1 MTRRQGYTLVELLVV
16 AVLAVSLLGIAA
28 AGYHTWVK
36 TTAADA
42 SMTLLLAELER
53 ARANALARCCAT
65 RVAAVFDERGD
76 GLLSERL
83 DPETGEKWFPI
94 ARTNRLSRTHV
105 EPDRLYFRPDGSCCT
120 NENLLVE
127 EADFAE
133 YRLELRSEKARSTSS
148 VTQDKRIVTVNARTG
163 LAREGEVSSKPR
175 EAKQ

>member
-1 MTRRQGYTLVELLVV
+1 MTHRQGYTLVELLVV

-36 TTAADA
+36 ATAADA
-42 SMTLLLAELER
+42 SATLLLAELER

-65 RVAAVFDERGD
+65 RVTAVFDERGD

-83 DPETGEKWFPI
+83 DPETGEKWYPI

-105 EPDRLYFRPDGSCCT
+105 EPTRLYFRPDGSCCT
-120 NENLLVE
+120 NESLLAE

-133 YRLELRSEKARSTSS
+133 YRLQLRTEKTDAAKQAENERS
-148 VTQDKRIVTVNARTG
+148 VTVNARTG
-163 LAREGEVSSKPR
+163 LAHEGEPLLQSRSVKP
-175 EAKQ
+175 